1 MKHYIDFHED
11 VTIPE
16 LDALLDTAIDLKARQ
31 KRASRIRSWP
41 ERPSA

>member
-16 LDALLDTAIDLKARQ
+16 LSALLDTAIDLKG
-31 KRASRIRSWP
+31 ASRIRSLP

>member
-16 LDALLDTAIDLKARQ
+16 LDALLETAIDLKAKTKAGIDR
-31 KRASRIRSWP
+31 KSVV
-41 ERPSA
+41 